1 MYFSKMFSTK
11 CDTELDTNLVHL
23 AYAFVFYLYYYGEG
37 QLHYMGSRG
46 FILYV
51 KIPTQVVLDTFLCD
65 PYPHKDSF
73 YDCFMSISRRQFIKS
88 NPKDWEPTFSQ
99 IMIFVKLKKA
109 RYLAKMVTESK

>member
-11 CDTELDTNLVHL
+11 CDIELDKNLVHL
-23 AYAFVFYLYYYGEG
+23 AYVFVFYLYYVEG

-99 IMIFVKLKKA
+99 IMIFVKLKKG
-109 RYLAKMVTESK
+109 S